1 MPETSYYGGINS
13 IVKDSVGRIWF
24 SGTDALFM
32 YNGHTFKNMSVIG
45 PHQAPVDYRKLV
57 SDRNNTI
64 YAATS
69 AGLYMFDYMQQ
80 NLCWRVTWGRWR
92 LTRVKDCG

>member
-1 MPETSYYGGINS
+1 MRLIVIILSALVSVASYAVDTKNYRFHQMPETSYYGGINS

-45 PHQAPVDYRKLV
+45 QHQAPVD
-57 SDRNNTI
+57 
-64 YAATS
+64 
-69 AGLYMFDYMQQ
+69 
-80 NLCWRVTWGRWR
+80 
-92 LTRVKDCG
+92 